1 VEKLRQRVEKLG
13 GILEVAKALVAERDL
28 DRLLQLIVSA
38 AARVVEADRCSLFLV
53 DRERGELWSKVAQ
66 GVGTKEIRFPM
77 GRGIA
82 GAVAETNTSVNI
94 PDAYADPRFNQAVDK
109 ETGYRTRSILCVPMR
124 SVEGEV
130 VGVLQALNKLSP
142 TAAAGSK
149 STGRA
154 LPFTEEDE
162 ELLSALGGQAAAAV
176 NNALLHHE
184 IEQLFE
190 GFVRA
195 SVVAIES
202 RDPTTAGH
210 SGRVARLSVGLGDML
225 PRAGDSAGRW
235 KGASLNGQERQEL
248 RYAALL
254 HDFGKVGVRENV
266 LVKANKL
273 EPLELEN
280 LRGRFETIYT
290 QEELVAER
298 EKVDVLLRHPSSE
311 ARARVAE
318 IDKRLTVRRKELSS
332 MFEFVVSCNRPT
344 VLAEGS
350 FERLDVIA
358 KGSYVGPFGGEQ
370 RPFLQQNEVMKLSIR
385 KGSLTE
391 EERREIE
398 SHVTHTYRF
407 LAQIPWTRTLRNVPG
422 IAYGH
427 HEKLTGRG
435 YPRAL
440 KESEIALPTRM
451 MTISDIYDALTAS
464 DRPYKRAVP
473 KDKAYDILLDEAKRG
488 EVDGDLLKVFIESD
502 VPGKAPQEP

>member
-1 VEKLRQRVEKLG
+1 VDKLRQRVEKLG

-28 DRLLQLIVSA
+28 DRLLLLIVGA

-53 DRERGELWSKVAQ
+53 DRDRGELWSKVAQ
-66 GVGTKEIRFPM
+66 GVGMKEIRFPM

-94 PDAYADPRFNQAVDK
+94 PDAYKDPRFNKGVDK
-109 ETGYRTRSILCVPMR
+109 QTGYRTRSILCVPMR

-130 VGVLQALNKLSP
+130 VGVLQALNKLNQ
-142 TAAAGSK
+142 K
-149 STGRA
+149 
-154 LPFTEEDE
+154 PFTEEDE

-176 NNALLHHE
+176 NNALLHKE
-184 IEQLFE
+184 IQDMME
-190 GFVRA
+190 GFVNA
-195 SVVAIES
+195 SVFAIEK
-202 RDPTTAGH
+202 RDPTTVGH
-210 SGRVARLSVGLGDML
+210 SRRVARLSVGLGDIL

-266 LVKANKL
+266 LIKAKKL

-298 EKVDVLLRHPSSE
+298 AKVDAFLRHPPDE

-318 IDKRLTVRRKELSS
+318 IDKKLAERRKELSS

-344 VLAEGS
+344 ILAEGN
-350 FERLDVIA
+350 FERLHDIA
-358 KGSYVGPFGGEQ
+358 RGNYVGPFGGER
-370 RPFLQQNEVMKLSIR
+370 RPFLQSNEVVKLSIR

-398 SHVTHTYRF
+398 SHVTHTYDF
-407 LAQIPWTRTLRNVPG
+407 LKQIPWTRSLRNVPG

-435 YPRAL
+435 YPQGL

-451 MTISDIYDALTAS
+451 MTISDIYDALTAAN
-464 DRPYKRAVP
+464 RPYKPAVP
-473 KDKAYDILLDEAKRG
+473 KDKAYDILNDEAKRG
-488 EVDGDLLKVFIESD
+488 EVDSDLLKVFIEAD